1 MIDEP
6 GEDAVTTLCDTCSA
20 RCCRLYAIPVTHLD
34 VARLV
39 EHTLRPA
46 TEIVEASPDDF
57 ADEMPVAYLE
67 GQPAQLVLRRS
78 ADGEACVF
86 LDGDRCQVHAQAPSV
101 CRMYPYVACRD
112 DELQL
117 RQRHDVYCEGDFVL
131 DEAGRRRLMADSDR
145 FWNVELDAY
154 RVLVQRWN
162 VMGGPGGMEALL
174 AFCRHN
180 S

>member
-1 MIDEP
+1 MS
-6 GEDAVTTLCDTCSA
+6 GVSLCDTCSA
-20 RCCRLYAIPVTHLD
+20 RCCRLYTIPVTHLD
-34 VARLV
+34 VARIV

-46 TEIVEASPDDF
+46 VELIEATNEVF

-67 GQPAQLVLRRS
+67 GQPSQLVLRRVE
-78 ADGEACVF
+78 GACLF
-86 LDGDRCQVHAQAPSV
+86 LDGDRCRIHEHAPSV
-101 CRMYPYVACRD
+101 CQMYPHVACRD

-117 RQRHDVYCEGDFVL
+117 RRRRDVYCEGEYTL
-131 DEAGRRRLMADSDR
+131 DDSQTRQLMEVSAR

-154 RVLVQRWN
+154 RALVQQWN
-162 VMGGPGGMEALL
+162 VMGGPGDAEALL